1 MPLQQSLDAGQQI
14 VPHDTIYACLSYIN
28 CYNEIKLEIV
38 AGGDGGLLHLRC
50 PSCRREVSGI
60 VDLLPVGGVDPRLGF
75 PFSRFCIPDLVS
87 EAAASARL
95 QNKSSLVRPR
105 TVGVPL

>member
-1 MPLQQSLDAGQQI
+1 MA
-14 VPHDTIYACLSYIN
+14 
-28 CYNEIKLEIV
+28 
-38 AGGDGGLLHLRC
+38 AGGDGGLLHLRW
-50 PSCRREVSGI
+50 PSCRREVSGTA
-60 VDLLPVGGVDPRLGF
+60 VLLPVGQVGPRLGF